1 MGDNKEP
8 FVLPGGTYSRKL
20 PNSISYGMGF
30 SGDISKFVQV
40 DRGIFREGHGGAH
53 GPDESTIIELLLR
66 SIKIYVLGLLAIDH
80 LQFQEAEY

>member
-1 MGDNKEP
+1 MC
-8 FVLPGGTYSRKL
+8 F
-20 PNSISYGMGF
+20 
-30 SGDISKFVQV
+30 QV